1 MTIHNRLKLIALVP
15 ILLLLLFSS
24 HFFITSYIDY
34 KKAQALKTVLSNNA
48 YISKVL
54 THTGKE
60 YGLTAL
66 YMGSNQKAFG
76 KLLKKQYISTD
87 NILLQ
92 LHNKIVIR
100 NESLLSLLPV
110 LPREN
115 IELNT
120 TLYQKLLKN
129 FKGITLIRKET
140 TSSTNTFKKVFVDGY
155 VQKLS
160 TPIMQNL
167 LHINNFE
174 LNTDITSLISTLSQ
188 LYIAKEG
195 AEIERGLISYY
206 ATQRTSM
213 DFDEMMLW
221 NSARVR
227 ANIFDIKQVSNPQLR
242 TKLNNIF
249 NNPKAKHLL
258 QKLAKTSLGIQVA
271 ANGGKHTEDPADWFS
286 LQTQKITLYNKAEIV
301 TSNMLWHKTGLY
313 LKKQFSLLVIS
324 TAILLLSLLLAYL
337 GYITTRG
344 MTRNIKKLENIL
356 NHIVID
362 IKENNECLAVDTS
375 HIENI
380 DLDTLEGTKEGY
392 KFLETLV
399 KTARQDKLLALQA
412 NRAKLL
418 FLANMSHEIR
428 TPINGIVGFTKIL
441 KDTDLNTEQREFL
454 NIIDKSSR
462 NLLNIIS
469 NILDLSK
476 IESNK
481 VEIENIAFNSAEEF
495 ENAVETYAASIAE
508 KNIDLN
514 FYMDPTISPKLK
526 GDPTKIKEIIIN
538 LLSNALK
545 FTDYGGMINLKIEKI
560 KEDAG
565 RSNPRIV
572 FSVQDNG
579 IGMTEDQKGYIFD
592 AFSQADVSV
601 TRKYGGTG
609 LGLTISKQF
618 VELMGGKLELES
630 TEGHG
635 TTFYFTLP
643 LEEIESTEEDYDHAF
658 EDMTIGKYQAETPT
672 VLDNYLD
679 TYFDYF
685 GSKVKYF
692 ESLDKFRELDEKK
705 ICKTYWIDLDKAE
718 QDILDG
724 LANID
729 KSKLILIA
737 NVTSRAKIEAI
748 GVNQNNVIF
757 KPVTLTK
764 LKMMLSETVLTSSEL
779 VKNKPKVQT
788 VQFNAK
794 ILVAEDNTINQ
805 KLIKYALEKHGIEVE
820 VANNGLEA
828 FEKRQNTAYDLI
840 FMDIQMP
847 VVDGLEATHKILDFE
862 KDKGVPHV
870 PIVAFTANTLK
881 GDRENFL
888 SKGMDEYIAKPIETT
903 DLLYILNK
911 FLSSKA
917 AQDGLLEKHEQ
928 QINEETVVLQKSQQE
943 DTVVSVGQINLD
955 NIKED
960 KQAKKILIAKKS
972 LLEQKILIK
981 LLDNLGYDYD
991 IAEHQNELKAKLHTG
1006 NYDILFT
1013 DSDLASWGLS
1023 GVEDTITII
1032 TDSNSKD
1039 KIKAA
1044 IETI

>member
-48 YISKVL
+48 YISKAL

-66 YMGSNQKAFG
+66 YMGSDQKAFG
-76 KLLKKQYISTD
+76 KLLKKQHIATD
-87 NILLQ
+87 KILLQ
-92 LHNKIVIR
+92 LHNKIIIH
-100 NESLLSLLPV
+100 NESLLSLFPV

-129 FKGITLIRKET
+129 FKGIALIRKEVS
-140 TSSTNTFKKVFVDGY
+140 SSTNTFKKVFVDGY
-155 VQKLS
+155 IQKLS
-160 TPIMQNL
+160 TPMIQNL
-167 LHINNFE
+167 LHINSFE
-174 LNTDITSLISTLSQ
+174 LNTDIISLISTLSQ

-195 AEIERGLISYY
+195 TEIERGLISYY
-206 ATQRTSM
+206 ANQRTSM
-213 DFDEMMLW
+213 NFDEMTLW
-221 NSARVR
+221 NSARVK
-227 ANIFDIKQVSNPQLR
+227 ANIFDIERVYNPQLR

-258 QKLAKTSLGIQVA
+258 QKLAKTSLGVQVA
-271 ANGGKHTEDPADWFS
+271 ANSGKYTEDPLGWFS

-301 TSNMLWHKTGLY
+301 TSNMLWHKTGIY

-356 NHIVID
+356 NQIVID

-560 KEDAG
+560 KGDAG

-630 TEGHG
+630 T
-635 TTFYFTLP
+635 
-643 LEEIESTEEDYDHAF
+643 
-658 EDMTIGKYQAETPT
+658 
-672 VLDNYLD
+672 
-679 TYFDYF
+679 
-685 GSKVKYF
+685 
-692 ESLDKFRELDEKK
+692 
-705 ICKTYWIDLDKAE
+705 
-718 QDILDG
+718 
-724 LANID
+724 
-729 KSKLILIA
+729 
-737 NVTSRAKIEAI
+737 
-748 GVNQNNVIF
+748 
-757 KPVTLTK
+757 
-764 LKMMLSETVLTSSEL
+764 
-779 VKNKPKVQT
+779 
-788 VQFNAK
+788 
-794 ILVAEDNTINQ
+794 
-805 KLIKYALEKHGIEVE
+805 
-820 VANNGLEA
+820 
-828 FEKRQNTAYDLI
+828 
-840 FMDIQMP
+840 
-847 VVDGLEATHKILDFE
+847 
-862 KDKGVPHV
+862 
-870 PIVAFTANTLK
+870 
-881 GDRENFL
+881 
-888 SKGMDEYIAKPIETT
+888 
-903 DLLYILNK
+903 
-911 FLSSKA
+911 
-917 AQDGLLEKHEQ
+917 
-928 QINEETVVLQKSQQE
+928 
-943 DTVVSVGQINLD
+943 
-955 NIKED
+955 
-960 KQAKKILIAKKS
+960 
-972 LLEQKILIK
+972 
-981 LLDNLGYDYD
+981 
-991 IAEHQNELKAKLHTG
+991 
-1006 NYDILFT
+1006 
-1013 DSDLASWGLS
+1013 
-1023 GVEDTITII
+1023 
-1032 TDSNSKD
+1032 
-1039 KIKAA
+1039 
-1044 IETI
+1044 